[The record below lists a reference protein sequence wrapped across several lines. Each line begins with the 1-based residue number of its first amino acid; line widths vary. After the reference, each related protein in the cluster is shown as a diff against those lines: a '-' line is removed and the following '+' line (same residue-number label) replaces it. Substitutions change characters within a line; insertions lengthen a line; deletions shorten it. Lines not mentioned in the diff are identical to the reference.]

1 MSKILLKIIAQD
13 HLVSETE
20 IDKISLQT
28 VKGQITVLPN
38 HIPLVAELKS
48 GEAIVFN
55 NDKQE
60 ILSIAGGFVEVGN
73 NRVLVLA
80 DRVERAEEIDLAR
93 AQEAYERA
101 QQRVL
106 DLKGKDDVEY
116 INWVAQLEKE
126 LSRLKVA
133 RKHRRSHSRGND
145 TTINY

>member
-60 ILSIAGGFVEVGN
+60 VLSIAGGFVEVGN

-106 DLKGKDDVEY
+106 DLKGKDEVEY
-116 INWVAQLEKE
+116 VNWVAQLEKE

-133 RKHRRSHSRGND
+133 RKHRRPHSRGSD
-145 TTINY
+145 TPIIN